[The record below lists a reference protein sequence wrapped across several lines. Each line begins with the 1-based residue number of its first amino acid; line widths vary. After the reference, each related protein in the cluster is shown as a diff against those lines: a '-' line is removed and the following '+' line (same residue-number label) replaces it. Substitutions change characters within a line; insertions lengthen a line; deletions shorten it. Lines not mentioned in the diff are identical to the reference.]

1 METAI
6 RWSGSSTLSEQRFLI
21 ADVNGRSF
29 KRCMINNYDGTN
41 IHHQVLST
49 YSKVPPFRAFD
60 WAPHEETLAAVGQ
73 WSGEITILRIDDSEA
88 NFPLPAKHQRLCNAI
103 AFSRTGLLAAG
114 LERVRNDFCLNIW
127 DVNQRLQAVMSPG
140 GRSSKGFVEPYRKFA
155 SSEAISSIKFYSAQ
169 PEVLVAGIKGRGIR
183 IYDLRE
189 NTGSPSLH
197 FQTSCVHNI
206 AIDPLDEN
214 YFACAGVPKDTTIQI
229 WDLRHGSPYTAA
241 SLGSGSDI
249 SSPAGGPVL
258 EYKEVFSTANVSTK
272 VPVDPTGVMIS
283 SIWSLRYC
291 KGKSGCLGALA
302 SNGELKVFETK
313 HEYSLSINHH
323 ESRSHPDYDV
333 PSKNDGSILTKRIH
347 HVELA
352 WDDKRKGRPEK
363 ERIVAFD
370 FTNLAGSKG
379 TPCAIVLRGDQSVG
393 VVELN
398 GAASALTVSPFGNV
412 VVSNKNS
419 LTSTSASTPELRF
432 LKNTIR
438 RLKPSNKGGKSRSSI
453 SIRDQN
459 GNSKAREPT
468 NFANTDG
475 RATVARKPQSSRE
488 SHEQLLETRT
498 PNAKFRIEE
507 VLALFAIAR
516 RRCVEGYLFDCEK
529 NIEILQD
536 DRWLQRLWIWIRR
549 AKSSAEDNG
558 MSTETLD
565 LSFFGVASIWNNDLV
580 HNKHSKPTYSKDV
593 ADAVETLCDKLDLPE
608 FRMVESAAPNH
619 RRLCLYTCGLGLPYE
634 KLEATVKDFVRQGQ
648 NTKAAALAIIHDQAK
663 LAFQALRSGN
673 ASQAQRELSLALAG
687 YNKGVIDD
695 TWEETV
701 RDIKSDLDDPYARAI
716 LALVSYGDWH
726 DVLAETSLPLRDRVG
741 IALMYLDDDEL
752 THYITDNA
760 AECIQEGD
768 IEGIVLTGLTE
779 QAVPLFENFIRKF
792 SDLQTAILAMS
803 FTCPNY
809 FTDPRVDLWRQT
821 YRSQLNSWRMFIPRV
836 HFDVQST
843 KLSVSLRGKAE
854 IQPPSRQVSIRCNNC
869 DQALHRKS
877 SRDLLPSSYDSS
889 GTHQGSI
896 FGDAKSGTVCPK
908 CGRHMP
914 SCVICM
920 QWLGMPDPH
929 SRGAVEEVKREVEAE
944 KDGIAEIDPLEKF
957 MTVCRRCW
965 HMSHG
970 AHSRE
975 WFEGRFNER
984 TQEWTGGHDKCP
996 VPGCDCTCR
1005 AIDVGVTPARKR
1017 NIDLNVSENWW

>member
-1 METAI
+1 MSLLTDNDV
-6 RWSGSSTLSEQRFLI
+6 GLSNFNEDSQR
-21 ADVNGRSF
+21 
-29 KRCMINNYDGTN
+29 
-41 IHHQVLST
+41 
-49 YSKVPPFRAFD
+49 
-60 WAPHEETLAAVGQ
+60 
-73 WSGEITILRIDDSEA
+73 
-88 NFPLPAKHQRLCNAI
+88 
-103 AFSRTGLLAAG
+103 
-114 LERVRNDFCLNIW
+114 
-127 DVNQRLQAVMSPG
+127 
-140 GRSSKGFVEPYRKFA
+140 
-155 SSEAISSIKFYSAQ
+155 
-169 PEVLVAGIKGRGIR
+169 
-183 IYDLRE
+183 
-189 NTGSPSLH
+189 
-197 FQTSCVHNI
+197 
-206 AIDPLDEN
+206 
-214 YFACAGVPKDTTIQI
+214 
-229 WDLRHGSPYTAA
+229 
-241 SLGSGSDI
+241 
-249 SSPAGGPVL
+249 
-258 EYKEVFSTANVSTK
+258 
-272 VPVDPTGVMIS
+272 
-283 SIWSLRYC
+283 
-291 KGKSGCLGALA
+291 
-302 SNGELKVFETK
+302 
-313 HEYSLSINHH
+313 
-323 ESRSHPDYDV
+323 
-333 PSKNDGSILTKRIH
+333 
-347 HVELA
+347 
-352 WDDKRKGRPEK
+352 
-363 ERIVAFD
+363 
-370 FTNLAGSKG
+370 
-379 TPCAIVLRGDQSVG
+379 
-393 VVELN
+393 
-398 GAASALTVSPFGNV
+398 
-412 VVSNKNS
+412 
-419 LTSTSASTPELRF
+419 
-432 LKNTIR
+432 
-438 RLKPSNKGGKSRSSI
+438 
-453 SIRDQN
+453 
-459 GNSKAREPT
+459 
-468 NFANTDG
+468 
-475 RATVARKPQSSRE
+475 
-488 SHEQLLETRT
+488 
-498 PNAKFRIEE
+498 
-507 VLALFAIAR
+507 
-516 RRCVEGYLFDCEK
+516 
-529 NIEILQD
+529 
-536 DRWLQRLWIWIRR
+536 
-549 AKSSAEDNG
+549 
-558 MSTETLD
+558 
-565 LSFFGVASIWNNDLV
+565 V

-593 ADAVETLCDKLDLPE
+593 ADAVETLCDKLDLPD

-843 KLSVSLRGKAE
+843 KLSVSLGGKAE

-877 SRDLLPSSYDSS
+877 SRVLLPSSYDSS

-944 KDGIAEIDPLEKF
+944 KDGIAEIDPLGKF
-957 MTVCRRCW
+957 LTVCRRCW

-984 TQEWTGGHDKCP
+984 TQEWIGGHDKCP
-996 VPGCDCTCR
+996 VPGCNCTCR
-1005 AIDVGVTPARKR
+1005 AIDVGVAPARKR

>member
-6 RWSGSSTLSEQRFLI
+6 RWSECSTLSEQRFLI

-29 KRCMINNYDGTN
+29 KRCKISSYDGTELQ
-41 IHHQVLST
+41 HQEIST

-60 WAPHEETLAAVGQ
+60 WAPHDERLAAVGQ
-73 WSGEITILRIDDSEA
+73 WSGEVTILRIDDSMA
-88 NFPLPAKHQRLCNAI
+88 NISLPAKHQRLCNAV
-103 AFSRTGLLAAG
+103 AFGRTELLAAG
-114 LERVRNDFCLNIW
+114 LERVRNDFCLNVW
-127 DVNQRLQAVMSPG
+127 DVNQRLPTVTSPG

-189 NTGSPSLH
+189 NTGNPSLQ

-206 AIDPLDEN
+206 AIDPLDQN
-214 YFACAGVPKDTTIQI
+214 YFACAGVPRDTTIQI
-229 WDLRHGSPYTAA
+229 WDRRHGSPHTTA
-241 SLGSGSDI
+241 SLGTGSDL
-249 SSPAGGPVL
+249 STPAEGPVL
-258 EYKEVFSTANVSTK
+258 EYKDVFTTTNAPLK
-272 VPVDPTGVMIS
+272 APVDPTGVMIS

-302 SNGELKVFETK
+302 SNGEFKVFETK
-313 HEYSLSINHH
+313 HEYFLSTKHYDPQP
-323 ESRSHPDYDV
+323 HPDYDLPNKV
-333 PSKNDGSILTKRIH
+333 DESILTKRVQQ
-347 HVELA
+347 VELA

-370 FTNLAGSKG
+370 FTNLAGSNG
-379 TPCAIVLRGDQSVG
+379 TPCAIVLRGDHSVG
-393 VVELN
+393 IAELN
-398 GAASALTVSPFGNV
+398 GAASALAVSPLGNV
-412 VVSNKNS
+412 VVSQNNS
-419 LTSTSASTPELRF
+419 SNAASASTPEVSF
-432 LKNTIR
+432 LENTIR
-438 RLKPSNKGGKSRSSI
+438 RLVPPKEGKISDAI
-453 SIRDQN
+453 TSIR
-459 GNSKAREPT
+459 GKHGSSKAGEGSDT
-468 NFANTDG
+468 ANTSG
-475 RATVARKPQSSRE
+475 RITVARKPQSSRE
-488 SHEQLLETRT
+488 SHEQLFETNT
-498 PNAKFRIEE
+498 AETKHIVEE
-507 VLALFAIAR
+507 ALALFTIAR
-516 RRCVEGYLFDCEK
+516 RRGVEGYLFDCQK
-529 NIEILQD
+529 NIEIVQD
-536 DRWLQRLWIWIRR
+536 DHWLQRLWVWIDR

-558 MSTETLD
+558 MSTEALD
-565 LSFFGVASIWNNDLV
+565 LSFFGVASIWNNDLDSQRGPT
-580 HNKHSKPTYSKDV
+580 KLSKPTYPKDV

-608 FRMVESAAPNH
+608 FRMVETAAANH
-619 RRLCLYTCGLGLPYE
+619 RRLCLYTCGLDLPYQ
-634 KLEATVKDFVRQGQ
+634 KLETTVKDFVRRGQ
-648 NTKAAALAIIHDQAK
+648 HTKAAALAIIHDEAK
-663 LAFQALRSGN
+663 LAFQALRSGD
-673 ASQAQRELSLALAG
+673 ASPAQRELSLALAG

-695 TWEETV
+695 TWEQTV

-741 IALMYLDDDEL
+741 IALMYLDDNEL
-752 THYITDNA
+752 THYINENA

-779 QAVPLFENFIRKF
+779 QAVSLFENYIRKF

-803 FTCPNY
+803 FTCPSY

-821 YRSQLNSWRMFIPRV
+821 YRSQLNSWGMFIPRV

-843 KLSVSLRGKAE
+843 KLSISIGGKPE
-854 IQPPSRQVSIRCNNC
+854 IRPPSRQVSIRCNNC

-877 SRDLLPSSYDSS
+877 SRVLPPGSFDNF
-889 GTHQGSI
+889 GAHQGSI
-896 FGDAKSGTVCPK
+896 FGEAKSGTVCPK

-929 SRGAVEEVKREVEAE
+929 SRGALEEEKKKAE
-944 KDGIAEIDPLEKF
+944 LVKDGIAELDPLEKF
-957 MTVCRRCW
+957 LTVCRRCW

-984 TQEWTGGHDKCP
+984 TQEWIGGHDKCP
-996 VPGCDCTCR
+996 VPGCDCTCK
-1005 AIDVGVTPARKR
+1005 AIDV
-1017 NIDLNVSENWW
+1017 